1 MRPCTLHHPVVER
14 QSGLTDLV
22 LRWSVSVVNG
32 LRWHTHEYADGRHV
46 FPDGTTT
53 PDDPSLRYVRVFFY
67 PTGFDE
73 RSGEPHRAFPS
84 ISLYLLSR

>member
-1 MRPCTLHHPVVER
+1 M
-14 QSGLTDLV
+14 
-22 LRWSVSVVNG
+22 SVVDG

-46 FPDGTTT
+46 FPDGSTT

-73 RSGEPHRAFPS
+73 RSGEPPPRLP
-84 ISLYLLSR
+84 LYTYLLPR